1 MSWLAELGRTQ
12 PVAHAVLALAI
23 VAVLGLALGGLQLR
37 GVRLGSAGVLFAGIV
52 LGHFGLTISE
62 PILAFL
68 KEFGLILFVFTI
80 GLQLGPGFFA
90 ALRREGIRLNALAAA
105 VVALGTVLTLVAARV
120 FDLGPFAAVGLFS
133 GATTNTPSLG
143 AAEQVLTMMEGVSR
157 QEAALPAL
165 AYAVAYPAA
174 IVGIILS
181 LLLMR
186 MLFRIDLDQEAA
198 RFRTDQ
204 QAGVEPLERMHL
216 VVENPNLDG
225 LPLEQVPG
233 RQETGVIVSRLRKQ
247 GETEVR
253 AATGDTP
260 LGLGDILLAVGSRQG
275 LEQFRRVVGS
285 VSDANLLEA
294 SGAVVSRRVVVT
306 RPAMLRRTLREL
318 GLRHL
323 YGVTVTRVTR
333 AEMEMTAVPH
343 LKLQFGDV
351 LQIVGDEESIARAA
365 SAVGNSL
372 RALNETQFIPLFLGI
387 ALGVIA
393 GLQSM
398 RVPGLPV
405 PVHLGLAGGPLVIA
419 ILLSRMGHIGRLVW
433 YVPGIANMAFREL
446 GITLFLACVGLQAG
460 KHFFATVWSPTGLEW
475 LGAGILITMIP
486 VLAVGVVGRLVL
498 KLNFLTLS
506 GLLAGSM
513 TDPPALAFATS
524 HGHAD
529 GPTVAY
535 AAVYPLTMLLRILV
549 AQVLVLL
556 LLA

>member
-1 MSWLAELGRTQ
+1 VSWLAELARTQ

-90 ALRREGIRLNALAAA
+90 AMRREGLRLNALAAT
-105 VVALGTVLTLVAARV
+105 VVALGTGLTVLAAWI
-120 FDLGPFAAVGLFS
+120 FELGPFAAVGLFS
-133 GATTNTPSLG
+133 GATTNTPALG
-143 AAEQVLTMMEGVSR
+143 AAEQVLTLLEGVSR

-174 IVGIILS
+174 IAGIIAS

-186 MLFRIDLDQEAA
+186 RLFRIDLDQEAE
-198 RFRTDQ
+198 RFQLEQ
-204 QAGVEPLERMHL
+204 QQGVEPLHRMHL

-225 LPLEQVPG
+225 VPLGQVPG
-233 RQETGVIVSRLRKQ
+233 RQETGIIVSRIRKR

-253 AATGDTP
+253 AAAGDTL
-260 LGLGDILLAVGSRQG
+260 LGLGDVMLVVGNRQG

-294 SGAVVSRRVVVT
+294 AGTVISRRVVVT
-306 RPAMLRRTLREL
+306 RPAMLGHTIREL

-343 LKLQFGDV
+343 LRLQFGDV
-351 LQIVGDEESIARAA
+351 LQVVGDEASINRAA
-365 SAVGNSL
+365 GALGNRL
-372 RALNETQFIPLFLGI
+372 RLLNETQFIPLFLGI
-387 ALGVIA
+387 ALGVLA
-393 GLQSM
+393 GLQSVK
-398 RVPGLPV
+398 VPGLPV
-405 PVHLGLAGGPLVIA
+405 PVHLGLAGGPLVVA
-419 ILLSRMGHIGRLVW
+419 ILLSRLGHVGRLVW

-460 KHFFATVWSPTGLEW
+460 KHFFATVWSPTGLAW
-475 LGAGILITMIP
+475 LGAGILITVIP
-486 VLAVGVVGRLVL
+486 VLTVGIVGRLVF
-498 KLNFLTLS
+498 KLNFLTLG

-513 TDPPALAFATS
+513 TDPPALVFASS
-524 HGHAD
+524 HGHSDA
-529 GPTVAY
+529 PTLAY
-535 AAVYPLTMLLRILV
+535 ASVYPLTMLLRILV

>member
-1 MSWLAELGRTQ
+1 MSWLAELARTQ

-105 VVALGTVLTLVAARV
+105 VVAFGTGLTLLAAWL
-120 FDLGPFAAVGLFS
+120 FELGPFAAVGLFS

-143 AAEQVLTMMEGVSR
+143 AAQQVLTLLEGVSR

-174 IVGIILS
+174 IAGIIAS

-186 MLFRIDLDQEAA
+186 KLFRIDLDQEAV
-198 RFRTDQ
+198 RFRTEQ
-204 QAGVEPLERMHL
+204 LRGVEPLERMHL
-216 VVENPNLDG
+216 VVQNPNLDG
-225 LPLEQVPG
+225 LPLDQVPG
-233 RQETGVIVSRLRKQ
+233 RQETGVIVSRIRKH

-253 AATGDTP
+253 AATGGTV
-260 LGLGDILLAVGSRQG
+260 LGLGDVMLVVGSRQG
-275 LEQFRRVVGS
+275 LEQFRRVVGG

-294 SGAVVSRRVVVT
+294 AGTVISRRVVVT
-306 RPAMLRRTLREL
+306 RPAMLGHTLREL

-343 LKLQFGDV
+343 LRLQFGDV
-351 LQIVGDEESIARAA
+351 LQIVGDDASIGRAA
-365 SAVGNSL
+365 EALGNRL
-372 RALNETQFIPLFLGI
+372 RMLNETQFIPLFLGI
-387 ALGVIA
+387 ALGVLA

-398 RVPGLPV
+398 QVPGLPV
-405 PVHLGLAGGPLVIA
+405 PVHLGLAGGPLVVA
-419 ILLSRMGHIGRLVW
+419 ILLSRLGHVGRLVW

-460 KHFFATVWSPTGLEW
+460 KHFFATVWSPTGLTW
-475 LGAGILITMIP
+475 LGAGILITVIP
-486 VLAVGVVGRLVL
+486 VLTVGIVGRLVF

-513 TDPPALAFATS
+513 TDPPALVFAGS
-524 HGHAD
+524 HGHSDA
-529 GPTVAY
+529 PTLAY
-535 AAVYPLTMLLRILV
+535 ASVYPLTMLLRILV
-549 AQVLVLL
+549 AQVLVLV